1 MRFPLVLCLE
11 SLALWLVWACDSL
24 RLNQREASQKINYQ
38 LESDGHQE
46 NSGSETRSDK
56 QQSLCPAVPPLREL
70 ALRCPSP
77 QGPLL
82 AQASL
87 SSWCREA
94 PLQELLWVQRRAG
107 LQLAASRTLVGD
119 GRLHL
124 HCPILTACDHE
135 ALCFLWLVLW
145 VNFVDLLKPTSF
157 ALFLNTSYGHSWL
170 SHKKG
175 CRLQSPLRPYLS
187 VARWIL

>member
-1 MRFPLVLCLE
+1 MSWELGFVTLSGLTSEKPARRLSI
-11 SLALWLVWACDSL
+11 SLNLMGIKKTQDL
-24 RLNQREASQKINYQ
+24 RQEVIS
-38 LESDGHQE
+38 SD
-46 NSGSETRSDK
+46 
-56 QQSLCPAVPPLREL
+56 LCPAVPALREL

-87 SSWCREA
+87 SSWCREV

-107 LQLAASRTLVGD
+107 RQLAASRALVGD

-135 ALCFLWLVLW
+135 ALCFLWLALW
-145 VNFVDLLKPTSF
+145 VNFVDLLKATSF
-157 ALFLNTSYGHSWL
+157 ALFLDTSYGHSWL

-175 CRLQSPLRPYLS
+175 CRLQLPLRPCLS